1 MKYLDKIRKKGNLSY
16 TPINNIAK
24 HQMKNKLVFLCI
36 LFPVSLFGQEIDNT
50 EPKLYDPN
58 ELILDFNE
66 LFRNLEEIHPNL
78 YFYVSKDII
87 DSLRLEAEKKF
98 SQPMTALGFWKVAAP
113 IVVRVK
119 DGHTALPFPWGE
131 WKQFMENGGKL
142 FPFEVKAD
150 SLSLVVTKNNSTDS
164 LIVPQT
170 EILAI
175 NGIPVLDI
183 LNKMRQYHNGERLSF
198 VNLKTSRYFKFYLW
212 ALFGFDG
219 IFDVEFKNPS
229 GEVYSKSVDGI
240 DKVQYDLIRKQRK
253 PRKPDYS
260 FYKTSYANI
269 GVIDFR
275 RMNNN
280 GEFRKFTD
288 SVFTVI
294 ENDNISALIIDV
306 RKNGGG
312 NSQLVDVLLSH
323 FNTKP
328 YTQAERMDLKV
339 SSQSRKAF
347 RKRYFKWYIYPL
359 YPVTLFYKRS
369 RQLLFGKK
377 GKLVSITNEPEAHKV
392 SEPFFKGPVYLLT
405 SPNTFSSANILADVF
420 KCYEMGT
427 IIGEETGGLTIA
439 FGDLIFYTLENT
451 GLRGNCSFKQFFH
464 PCGKA
469 DNHGVIPDIEVI
481 QKPKDTEKGIDTVL
495 EYTIDYIIGMEEN

>member
-1 MKYLDKIRKKGNLSY
+1 MN
-16 TPINNIAK
+16 
-24 HQMKNKLVFLCI
+24 NKLNIFFLLISISLYSQEPNSIEQKVFQ
-36 LFPVSLFGQEIDNT
+36 PE
-50 EPKLYDPN
+50 
-58 ELILDFNE
+58 ELIEDFRE
-66 LFRNLEEIHPNL
+66 LFVNLEGIHPDL
-78 YFYVSKDII
+78 YFYTSKETI
-87 DSLRLEAEKKF
+87 DSLRLQAENEF
-98 SQPMTALGFWKVAAP
+98 TMPMTALEFWKIAAP
-113 IVVRVK
+113 IVVEIR
-119 DGHTALPFPWGE
+119 DGHTALSFPWGE
-131 WKQFMENGGKL
+131 WKQYMENGGKL

-164 LIVPQT
+164 LIMPQT
-170 EILAI
+170 EIIAI
-175 NGIPVLDI
+175 NGIPILDI
-183 LNKMRQYHNGERLSF
+183 LNKMRRYHNGERLSF

-219 IFDVEFKNPS
+219 LFDVEFKNPS

-260 FYKTSYANI
+260 FYKTSHANI

-377 GKLVSITNEPEAHKV
+377 GKLVSISNEAEAHKV

-420 KCYEMGT
+420 KCYEMGN

-439 FGDLIFYTLENT
+439 FGDLIYYILENT

-464 PCGKA
+464 PCGKP
-469 DNHGVIPDIEVI
+469 DNHGVIPDIEVK
-481 QKPKDTEKGIDTVL
+481 QKPEDTIKGKDTVL
-495 EYTIDYIIGMEEN
+495 EFTISLIRQTTLHRQVESGQTNE

>member
-1 MKYLDKIRKKGNLSY
+1 
-16 TPINNIAK
+16 
-24 HQMKNKLVFLCI
+24 MKNKIIFLFI
-36 LFPVSLFGQEIDNT
+36 LFPISLIGQETNKI
-50 EPKLYDPN
+50 EPKHYQPK
-58 ELILDFNE
+58 ELISDFQE

-78 YFYVSKDII
+78 YFSVSKDII

-98 SQPMTALGFWKVAAP
+98 SQPMTAMGFWKVAAP
-113 IVVRVK
+113 IVVKVK
-119 DGHTALPFPWGE
+119 DGHTALSFPWGE

-142 FPFEVKAD
+142 FPLEVKAD

-164 LIVPQT
+164 LILPQT
-170 EILAI
+170 EIISI
-175 NGIPVLDI
+175 NKIPALEI
-183 LNKMRQYHNGERLSF
+183 LNEMRRYHNGERLSF
-198 VNLKTSRYFKFYLW
+198 IDLKTSRYFKFYLW

-219 IFDVEFKNPS
+219 PFEVAFKSPS
-229 GEVYSKSVDGI
+229 GEVFSKSIQGI
-240 DKVQYDLIRKQRK
+240 DELQYDSIRKLRK

-260 FYKTSYANI
+260 FYKTSRGDI

-275 RMNNN
+275 SMRDN
-280 GEFRKFTD
+280 GRFKKFTD

-294 ENDNISALIIDV
+294 QNESISALIIDV

-312 NSQLVDVLLSH
+312 NSQLVDVLLAH

-328 YTQAERMDLKV
+328 YTQAVRMDLKV
-339 SSQSRKAF
+339 SKQSRKAF

-359 YPVTLFYKRS
+359 YPVTFFYKRS

-377 GKLVSITNEPEAHKV
+377 NQVVTFTNEPEKHKV

-439 FGDLIFYTLENT
+439 FGDLIYFTLKNT

-464 PCGKA
+464 PCGTPN
-469 DNHGVIPDIEVI
+469 NHGVIPDIEVE
-481 QKPKDTEKGIDTVL
+481 QKPKDTEQGRDAVL
-495 EYTIDYIIGMEEN
+495 EFAIDYILKREGN